1 MTDYKDLL
9 ATFNLVNPVHNIA
22 KAQDSGLRKKD
33 NELQNHGIIFTDTIK
48 LSLKFAIDNG
58 YVLTVINNYIK
69 RCETLGTSYTLCDMA
84 DAENAVFIQ
93 YDQSWQSYHL
103 ALYSYCSRNS
113 IKMNSSTS
121 VFIIGGDDVIAT
133 PKKVDAISYK
143 KTYEYNIDVDFRYC
157 FKTDFDIDKFFE
169 CVHGNSTA
177 EEIEQSLINQALCNV
192 ARLPLSCG
200 KQTKSFDKTIGN
212 YFDRVISSQMKI
224 EVNSGIVSVSR
235 DFLPHAIVMSKGVPQ
250 LPIPNNPY
258 FVYDGMYVSPTL
270 AVQNEESMKV
280 YTDSLHKADFLWILL
295 HGSNQDEE
303 SGYYGVDGS
312 LAFNIPL
319 LSHCKSKLFNSLA
332 CYGARY
338 KEFKEESSML
348 LSAIY
353 NTFLSFTG
361 ASDISWGGV
370 SGDLVTCAPRMMRL
384 YTQNILSGQTLGE
397 ALLYSK
403 IRYYVQEMLECYRNN
418 YSEDM
423 QFPAYTVYEYNL
435 FGDPLIKCNFIMEEN
450 TIVLPDGEDVAI
462 NTPSASLDEVY
473 ERVHNLVDEGL
484 NEIQVKLENY
494 LLSDLG
500 IKDAKLATVDKI
512 KSSSSICY
520 DFAFTYTVVDD
531 MIINLR
537 TDEEGNII
545 KIFGSL

>member
-9 ATFNLVNPVHNIA
+9 ATFNLVNPVHNRV
-22 KAQDSGLRKKD
+22 KAQDSGLRQKD
-33 NELQNHGIIFTDTIK
+33 NELQIHGVIFTDTVK
-48 LSLKFAIDNG
+48 LSSKFAINQG
-58 YVLTVINNYIK
+58 YVLAAINNYIE
-69 RCETLGTSYTLCDMA
+69 RCETLGTSYVLCDMA

-93 YDQSWQSYHL
+93 YDQSWHSYHL

-113 IKMNSSTS
+113 IKMNSSIS
-121 VFIIGGDDVIAT
+121 VFIIGGDDVIAI
-133 PKKVDAISYK
+133 PQKFDAISYK
-143 KTYEYNIDVDFRYC
+143 KIYNYNIDVDFRYC
-157 FKTDFDIDKFFE
+157 FKTDFDIDKYFE
-169 CVHGNSTA
+169 VVHNNYTA
-177 EEIEQSLINQALCNV
+177 EVIEQRIINQALCNV
-192 ARLPLSCG
+192 SRLPLSYG

-212 YFDRVISSQMKI
+212 YFDRVISSQMKMEI
-224 EVNSGIVSVSR
+224 DRGTVSVSQ

-250 LPIPNNPY
+250 LPIKNNPY
-258 FVYDGMYVSPTL
+258 FVYEGMYVSPTL
-270 AVQNEESMKV
+270 AVNNEESMKV
-280 YTDSLHKADFLWILL
+280 YIDSLHKADFLWVLL
-295 HGSNQDEE
+295 HGSNQEDE

-319 LSHCKSKLFNSLA
+319 LNHCKSKIFNSLA

-338 KEFKEESSML
+338 KQYKNESSML

-353 NTFLSFTG
+353 SSFLSFTG

-435 FGDPLIKCNFIMEEN
+435 FGDPQIKCNVTMEEN
-450 TIVLPDGEDVAI
+450 TTTLPKGEDATI
-462 NTPSASLDEVY
+462 DTPSASLDEIY

-484 NEIQVKLENY
+484 NEIQVKLEHY

-500 IKDAKLATVDKI
+500 IKDAKLASVDKI

-520 DFAFTYTVVDD
+520 DFTFTYTVVDD
-531 MIINLR
+531 MLINLR
-537 TDEEGNII
+537 TDAEGNII